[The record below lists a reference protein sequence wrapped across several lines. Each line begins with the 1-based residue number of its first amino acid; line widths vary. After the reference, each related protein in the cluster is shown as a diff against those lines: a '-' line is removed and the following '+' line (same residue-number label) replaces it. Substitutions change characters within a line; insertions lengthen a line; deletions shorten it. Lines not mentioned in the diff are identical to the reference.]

1 MKKYAMLALA
11 AMFMMSVAT
20 VAQEQAPSKD
30 WKEGK
35 RELKK
40 GDKPMI
46 TPEKRAE
53 KLAKTLDLNAA
64 QKADVQAL
72 FEKQDAKRHQEM
84 EKFEKM
90 RAEMKAKFE
99 AERKANDEALA
110 KIIGQEK
117 FQKFQTIRAE
127 RQDKMKDK
135 MKHMRKGHE
144 NQAPENDDDNK

>member
-11 AMFMMSVAT
+11 AMFLISIAT
-20 VAQEQAPSKD
+20 VAQDQTPAKD
-30 WKEGK
+30 RKGEKKEF
-35 RELKK
+35 RK
-40 GDKPMI
+40 GDKPML

-72 FEKQDAKRHQEM
+72 FVKQDAKRHEQM
-84 EKFEKM
+84 EKIEKM
-90 RAEMKAKFE
+90 RAEIKAKFE
-99 AERKANDEALA
+99 AEHKANDEALA

-117 FQKFQTIRAE
+117 FQKLQTMRAE
-127 RQDKMKDK
+127 HQDKMKDK

-144 NQAPENDDDNK
+144 NHSPEDNGDNK